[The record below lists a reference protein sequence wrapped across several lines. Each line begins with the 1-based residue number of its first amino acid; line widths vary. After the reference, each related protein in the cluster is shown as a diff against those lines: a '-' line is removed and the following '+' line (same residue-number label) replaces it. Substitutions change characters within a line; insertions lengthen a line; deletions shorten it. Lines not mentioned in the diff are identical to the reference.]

1 MHSLFCL
8 ATLLCQL
15 QLPPDF
21 RERERHPLAPSL
33 PLLTKEESKKIDAVI
48 ERFIQYD
55 IGVLKG
61 AEGKKALDDF
71 NSLGPEATFNL
82 IHGLNR
88 TANIQSSCPAVIIAK
103 KLASIYLTTED
114 IQLLTYSKDLIGI
127 GVTGKRHLGV
137 IRDLQTN
144 VLLRKGYLQRKAL
157 VAGDKNPATMSIAE
171 LESAFS
177 KGNPAQVKAV
187 LSEAEKRQGLKA
199 IGVLLMGI
207 ASSDAELSQ
216 WSRGL
221 LDKNVQRESADSLK
235 ILMKDKR
242 KEVRL
247 AAVGA
252 VQAKKLRL
260 GSELID
266 LLADGEI
273 EVRESARSAL
283 VRLSG
288 GQDFGP
294 ESSASISERE
304 TAVTRWRAWWAKAAK

>member
-1 MHSLFCL
+1 MPTILCL
-8 ATLLCQL
+8 SALLCLTQI
-15 QLPPDF
+15 PPDF
-21 RERERHPLAPSL
+21 RDRDRHPLAPSL
-33 PLLTKEESKKIDAVI
+33 PLLTKDESKKIDTVI

-71 NSLGPEATFNL
+71 NNLGPEATFNL

-103 KLASIYLTTED
+103 KLASIYSTTED
-114 IQLLTYSKDLIGI
+114 LQLLGYSKDLIGI
-127 GVTGKRHLGV
+127 GVTGNRHLGV

-144 VLLRKGYLQRKAL
+144 ILVRKGYLQRKAL
-157 VAGDKNPATMSIAE
+157 VAGGTKSYAE
-171 LESAFS
+171 LESAVS
-177 KGNPAQVKAV
+177 KGNVAQKKAA
-187 LSEAEKRQGLKA
+187 LTEAEKRQGPKA

-221 LDKNVQRESADSLK
+221 LDKNLLRESADSLK
-235 ILMKDKR
+235 LLIKDKR

-252 VQAKKLRL
+252 INAKKLRL

-266 LLADGEI
+266 LLLDPEI
-273 EVRESARSAL
+273 EVREASRQAL
-283 VRLSG
+283 VRMANG
-288 GQDFGP
+288 RDFGP
-294 ESSASISERE
+294 ESSANVVERE
-304 TAVTRWRAWWAKAAK
+304 AAVMRWRAWWKTGK